1 MLRQWSWI
9 FVPIMAFMLAA
20 CSPSTGPVG
29 QNDRVLFLL
38 GEQFD
43 PQEFWGP
50 YAALVAAGY
59 KVGCSAT
66 KIC

>member
-29 QNDRVLFLL
+29 QYGRVLFLL